1 MRRDRIW
8 LAKNAGNGF
17 FLRSSLVIGQGGWQ
31 IGARFLPGV
40 QVFQEAVELPLAVVF
55 LADQKRR
62 VTQLGG
68 LLVFPLPLL
77 GIVFLL
83 LQVLGR
89 RPGPP
94 HTPPPYRHKHPRE
107 TDHQKNGAETREEPR
122 APSPLRGSRGGLF
135 GNAGGLCFKGFSW

>member
-17 FLRSSLVIGQGGWQ
+17 FLRSSLAIGQGGWQ
-31 IGARFLPGV
+31 IGARFLPGI
-40 QVFQEAVELPLAVVF
+40 QIFQEAVELSLAVVF
-55 LADQKRR
+55 LADQKWR
-62 VTQLGG
+62 VTQLSG
-68 LLVFPLPLL
+68 LLVFSLPLL

-94 HTPPPYRHKHPRE
+94 LSGAPYLHNQRRE
-107 TDHQKNGAETREEPR
+107 SDHQKNGAETREEPR
-122 APSPLRGSRGGLF
+122 APSPLRGSRGRLF
-135 GNAGGLCFKGFSW
+135 GNAGGLSFKGFS

>member
-17 FLRSSLVIGQGGWQ
+17 FLRSGLAIGQGGWQ

-68 LLVFPLPLL
+68 LLIFPLPLL

-83 LQVLGR
+83 LQILGR
-89 RPGPP
+89 RPRPP
-94 HTPPPYRHKHPRE
+94 LSRAPYLHNPRRE
-107 TDHQKNGAETREEPR
+107 SAHHKNGAETREEPR
-122 APSPLRGSRGGLF
+122 PRPPRRASRGRPSGKSR
-135 GNAGGLCFKGFSW
+135 A